1 MTSAYT
7 KRQLQIIHTAV
18 DLIAAGG
25 MSSLTMN
32 HIASRIGVTEP
43 AIYRHFKSKKE
54 ILLGVLHLIRQNG
67 KVPEETNKTGW
78 DLVECIMQNRITSFT
93 ETPGLAAI
101 IFSEE
106 IFSGDN
112 DLSQQIKTLMQKT
125 QEKIIQVIR
134 MSQQAGSMRQDI
146 QAEQLALLV
155 IGSFRFLV
163 TQWHL
168 FNNNFN
174 LDDRAATLFQDFRK
188 VLTID

>member
-1 MTSAYT
+1 MVSAYT
-7 KRQLQIIHTAV
+7 TRQLQIIHAAV

-32 HIASRIGVTEP
+32 HIASKIDVTEP
-43 AIYRHFKSKKE
+43 ALYRHFKSKKD
-54 ILLGVLHLIRQNG
+54 ILLGVLNLIRQNG
-67 KVPEETNKTGW
+67 KVPEETAKTGW
-78 DLVECIMQNRITSFT
+78 DLIECIMLKRIMSFT

-112 DLSQQIKTLMQKT
+112 DLSQQIKALMKET
-125 QEKIIQVIR
+125 QEKLFRVIQMAQEEGGV
-134 MSQQAGSMRQDI
+134 RQDI
-146 QAEQLALLV
+146 EAKHIALMV

-168 FNNNFN
+168 FGNNFD
-174 LDDRAATLFQDFRK
+174 LEERVKAHFKDLRVMLKAD
-188 VLTID
+188 